1 MKISE
6 LMKKIREDHGFS
18 FTEMG
23 KRLNFS
29 RGMIDED
36 LYKIIDFYYYFR
48 TYVIELENQ
57 GEKITFENE
66 FLIHQLADYLV
77 VENEV
82 NDLLDYYKEEIKKLW
97 FFSWHCLVIAIYLS

>member
-1 MKISE
+1 MIRE
-6 LMKKIREDHGFS
+6 MAQMETEEKKIFDLFYNYFGY
-18 FTEMG
+18 T
-23 KRLNFS
+23 L
-29 RGMIDED
+29 DED

-82 NDLLDYYKEEIKKLW
+82 NDLLDYYKEEIRKL
-97 FFSWHCLVIAIYLS
+97 